1 MNQSIQLFDFKGN
14 QIRTLTTDK
23 GETWWVL
30 SDVCKALRLSN
41 PSVVASRIEPDS
53 RSKSDLG
60 RQGEVVIVNESG
72 LYEVILRS
80 DKPEAKQFRKWVT
93 HEVLPS
99 IRKHGGYLAGQET
112 MSPEEMVLA
121 SVNYLQSKIAE
132 QRQQLEEQAPK
143 VLFADSV
150 TASKSSILIGAF
162 AKDLKQNGV
171 DIGQNR
177 LFQWLR
183 DNGYLIS
190 RRGES
195 WNQPTQRAMDMGL
208 FEVKTNT
215 VPNKDGSVRTTHTT
229 VLTGKGRIYFTNRFL
244 GKGNV

>member
-1 MNQSIQLFDFKGN
+1 MNQLQLFDFEGN

-41 PSVVASRIEPDS
+41 PSVVASRIDPDS

-60 RQGEVVIVNESG
+60 RQGEAVIVNESG

-112 MSPEEMVLA
+112 MTPEEMVLA
-121 SVNYLQSKIAE
+121 SVNYLKSKIAE
-132 QRQQLEEQAPK
+132 QRQQLENQAPK

-150 TASKSSILIGAF
+150 ETSRNSILIGQF
-162 AKDLKQNGV
+162 ATDMRQNGV

-177 LFQWLR
+177 MFKWMR
-183 DNGYLIS
+183 DHGYLCA
-190 RRGES
+190 RKGED
-195 WNQPTQRAMDMGL
+195 WNQPTQRSLDMGL
-208 FEVKTNT
+208 FEVKTRTFNN
-215 VPNKDGSVRTTHTT
+215 PDGSVRTTRTT
-229 VLTGKGRIYFTNRFL
+229 KLTGKGRIYFTNKFL
-244 GKGNV
+244 GKDNA